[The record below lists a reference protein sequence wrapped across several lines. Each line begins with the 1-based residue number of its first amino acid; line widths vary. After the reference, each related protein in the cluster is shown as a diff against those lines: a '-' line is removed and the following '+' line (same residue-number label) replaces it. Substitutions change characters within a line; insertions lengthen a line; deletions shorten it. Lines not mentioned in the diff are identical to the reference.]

1 MFPLTV
7 SQILLATN
15 GELLNGLPQR
25 VINDISIDTR
35 TLKPGDLFIPIKGD
49 HYDGHQFLKCAL
61 EKGAFGFLTQKWD
74 KALKNIFGEL
84 KEETIVIRVEDGL
97 KALKDLAQYLRGQ
110 LRVEVVGITGSTGK
124 TCTKDML
131 ANVLSQRMKV
141 IWSERNYNNEIG
153 VPLTILK
160 AEQGTQ
166 ILVVEMAMRG
176 LGQIRELAEIAH
188 PTIGLVTNVGKTHFE
203 FLGSE
208 ELIAQAKSELVE
220 AIPED
225 GIVFLNQDDFW
236 TERLKSL
243 SLAQVLTFGLSEL
256 SNFRACD
263 INVDSMGKPS
273 FKILSNRGD
282 IWVNLPILGRHNVY
296 NALATFAIASYL
308 GLPLE
313 DIKNGLE
320 TCTLSGMRMQ
330 LLTTPKGITILNDAY
345 NANPTSMRAA
355 LIALGDIKSQS
366 RKIAVLGDMLELGEI
381 TDVSHFELGK
391 FVKEVGVNTLITV
404 GERSKRIAEG
414 ALQSGMDSKE
424 VISCDASTEAA
435 RILNRMLE
443 QGDIVLIKASRAMK
457 LEEVADSLL

>member
-424 VISCDASTEAA
+424 VISCDTSTEAA

>member
-7 SQILLATN
+7 SQVLSATD
-15 GELLNGLPQR
+15 GELLNGLPQL
-25 VINDISIDTR
+25 VINGISIDTR

-49 HYDGHQFLKCAL
+49 HYDGHQFVKCAL
-61 EKGAFGFLTQKWD
+61 EKGACGFLTRRWD
-74 KALKNIFGEL
+74 KAFKNTLGEL
-84 KEETIVIRVEDGL
+84 KGETIVIRVEDGL
-97 KALKDLAQYLRGQ
+97 RALQSLAWYLRGQ
-110 LRVEVVGITGSTGK
+110 LRVEVIGITGSTGK

-131 ANVLSQRMKV
+131 ASVLSQRMRV
-141 IWSERNYNNEIG
+141 VWSERNYNNEIG
-153 VPLTILK
+153 VPLTILRAK
-160 AEQGTQ
+160 QDTQ
-166 ILVVEMAMRG
+166 ILIVEMAMRG
-176 LGQIRELAEIAH
+176 LGQIGELAEIAH

-225 GIVFLNQDDFW
+225 GTIFLNQDDLW
-236 TERLKSL
+236 TERLRS
-243 SLAQVLTFGLSEL
+243 SARGRVITYGLSEL

-263 INVDSMGKPS
+263 ISVDSMGRPS
-273 FKILSNRGD
+273 FKILSNRGN
-282 IWVNLPILGRHNVY
+282 IWVNLPVLGRHNVY
-296 NALATFAIASYL
+296 NALATSAIASHL
-308 GLPLE
+308 GLPLK

-355 LIALGDIKSQS
+355 LIALGDIRSQS

-404 GERSKRIAEG
+404 GESGKRIAEG
-414 ALQSGMDSKE
+414 ALQSGMDARE
-424 VISCDASTEAA
+424 VISCNTPTEAA
-435 RILNRMLE
+435 LILNRMLE
-443 QGDIVLIKASRAMK
+443 PGDIVLVKASRAMK
-457 LEEVADSLL
+457 LEEVAESLL

>member
-1 MFPLTV
+1 VFPLTV

-61 EKGAFGFLTQKWD
+61 EKGACGFLTQRWD

-97 KALKDLAQYLRGQ
+97 KALQDLAQYLRGQ

-243 SLAQVLTFGLSEL
+243 SRAQVLTFGLSEL

-296 NALATFAIASYL
+296 NALATFVIASYL
-308 GLPLE
+308 DLPLE

-404 GERSKRIAEG
+404 GKRSKRIAEG

-424 VISCDASTEAA
+424 VISCDTSTEAA

-457 LEEVADSLL
+457 LEEVAESLL